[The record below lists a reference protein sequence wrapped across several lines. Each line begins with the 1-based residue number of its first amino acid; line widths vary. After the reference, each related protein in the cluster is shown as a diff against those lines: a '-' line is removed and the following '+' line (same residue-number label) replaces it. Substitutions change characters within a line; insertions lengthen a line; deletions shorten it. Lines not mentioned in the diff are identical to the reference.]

1 MLLSLPLQQK
11 LLLWCSPIVRRLF
24 VFGIVVPS
32 WTLWSV
38 VWWVVWSVV
47 LVSDVQLIRES

>member
-1 MLLSLPLQQK
+1 MLLSLPLQQE

-38 VWWVVWSVV
+38 GWWVVWSVV
-47 LVSDVQLIRES
+47 PVSDVQSIREL